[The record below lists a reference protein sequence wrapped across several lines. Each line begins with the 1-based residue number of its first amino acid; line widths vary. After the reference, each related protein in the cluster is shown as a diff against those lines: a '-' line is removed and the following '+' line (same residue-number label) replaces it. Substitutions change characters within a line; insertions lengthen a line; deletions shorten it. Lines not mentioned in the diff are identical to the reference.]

1 MCCCIRKDSSF
12 LNFASQYEVPSLEH
26 SLFLSRESWIETSSD
41 NRAVEGTMRGAPLA
55 TELQF
60 IAQWKG
66 FAKINDQ
73 ASSNN
78 IFDDY

>member
-1 MCCCIRKDSSF
+1 
-12 LNFASQYEVPSLEH
+12 
-26 SLFLSRESWIETSSD
+26 
-41 NRAVEGTMRGAPLA
+41 MRGAPLA